1 LIHNGKIRNRR
12 KRSWRCSWQR
22 SWQTYK
28 GIFMSLLPLPLGP
41 ARNRPS
47 APAGKLDFPFTLL
60 PAK

>member
-1 LIHNGKIRNRR
+1 MAALMV
-12 KRSWRCSWQR
+12 
-22 SWQTYK
+22 TYK

-47 APAGKLDFPFTLL
+47 APAGKLDFCFTLL